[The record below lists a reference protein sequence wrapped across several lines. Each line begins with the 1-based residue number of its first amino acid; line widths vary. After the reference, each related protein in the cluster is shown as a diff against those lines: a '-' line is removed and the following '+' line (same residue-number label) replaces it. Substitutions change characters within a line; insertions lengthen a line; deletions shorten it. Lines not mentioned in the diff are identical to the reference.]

1 MTEILGNFP
10 DIAGVIGYNDPS
22 AIGAAAAARS
32 QGKTDLVFGG
42 QNGGSDAFVALK
54 AGRLSYS
61 AKLDPP
67 SMGKFAAW
75 GLYNLLQ
82 GKTVPKTVKAEA
94 PGDRDGRERRRRAD
108 LGRPAPGG
116 VRQDAVA
123 PLRPGRLAAPPRPC
137 PCRLGSRP

>member
-1 MTEILGNFP
+1 M
-10 DIAGVIGYNDPS
+10 IGYNDPS

-94 PGDRDGRERRRRAD
+94 PEIVTDENVDDATD

-116 VRQDAVA
+116 VRPVA
-123 PLRPGRLAAPPRPC
+123 PLGRGGSPSPPRPAHG
-137 PCRLGSRP
+137 RLGSRP